1 MMIWFAVILHVQ
13 DTCCIK
19 TNENK
24 TTTKK
29 TLSCEWCLLHN
40 FTHSLTLCHMHQTVC
55 FTTNTQMTNFLFQ
68 ALVRRRSL
76 FFNLFGLYL
85 YFFSWVIGNTSFWA
99 RPYKIAQAF
108 LPAHGLLFWHAFLKK
123 RMAPLSWKPEGIAK
137 CRLEICNWVVRN

>member
-1 MMIWFAVILHVQ
+1 MMIWFAGILHVQ

-40 FTHSLTLCHMHQTVC
+40 FAHSLTLCHMHQTECVLLQ
-55 FTTNTQMTNFLFQ
+55 THKWLIFLFQ
-68 ALVRRRSL
+68 ALVRQRSL
-76 FFNLFGLYL
+76 FFNFFGLYL
-85 YFFSWVIGNTSFWA
+85 FFFLSDWKQIFLGAPLQNRTSF
-99 RPYKIAQAF
+99 F
-108 LPAHGLLFWHAFLKK
+108 PAHGLLFWDAFLKK
-123 RMAPLSWKPEGIAK
+123 RMAPPSWKPEGIAK